1 MLWVL
6 LLSLGGIYGG
16 VALLLCLFQSQLMH
30 LPNVP
35 SRELVVTP
43 SRIGLPYESV
53 YLTTT
58 DGVKLHGWFVPAQQ
72 PQMTLLFLHG
82 NAGNISHRLDS
93 LAIFHRL
100 QLNTLIIDYRGYGQS
115 VGKPSEAGLYRD
127 AEAALRYLRE
137 VRGVPLQDIVIF
149 GRSLGGAVAAW
160 LAARQPGG
168 ALIIESSFVSAPAL
182 AADLYPFLPSRLLT
196 FLRYDTLAH
205 LKVVSS
211 PVLVIHSRDDE
222 IIPFQHGMQLF
233 AAAHEPKQFVQI
245 HGSHNEG
252 FLQSKRYYINA
263 IAEFLTMVK
272 AHNTISVSHRAATY
286 PAPLAL
292 SQVE

>member
-35 SRELVVTP
+35 GRELVATP
-43 SRIGLPYESV
+43 SRIDLPYESV
-53 YLTTT
+53 YLMTA
-58 DGVKLHGWFVPAQQ
+58 DGIKLHGWFVLAHQ
-72 PQMTLLFLHG
+72 PHMTLLFLHG
-82 NAGNISHRLDS
+82 NAGNISHRLDA

-100 QLNTLIIDYRGYGQS
+100 RLNTLIIDYRGYGQS
-115 VGKPSEAGLYRD
+115 AGKASEAGLYRD

-137 VRGVPLQDIVIF
+137 VRSVPLQDIVIF

-168 ALIIESSFVSAPAL
+168 ALIIESSFMSAPAL

-196 FLRYDTLAH
+196 FLRYDTLTH
-205 LKVVSS
+205 LKAVNS

-222 IIPFQHGMQLF
+222 IIPFRHGLQLF
-233 AAAHEPKQFVQI
+233 AAAREPKQFVEI

-252 FLQSKRYYINA
+252 FLQSRRYYVNA

-272 AHNTISVSHRAATY
+272 ARNPVTVSGSAPTY
-286 PAPLAL
+286 PAPIEL
-292 SQVE
+292 SEAK